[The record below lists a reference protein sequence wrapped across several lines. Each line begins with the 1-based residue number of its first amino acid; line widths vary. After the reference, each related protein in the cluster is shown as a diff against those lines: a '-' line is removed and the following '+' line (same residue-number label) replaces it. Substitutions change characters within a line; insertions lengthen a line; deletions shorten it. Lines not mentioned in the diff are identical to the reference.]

1 MPYTYPDFVTR
12 IQIDEVSNKR
22 LALQIGLKGNG
33 KKKLLVIQKNPSR
46 ANSIISDH
54 TVNRVLHYCNRNKDF
69 YPQLKEVG
77 NLVFLNLIPFYLTD
91 SRKLRK
97 LPFKIVDSENL
108 QRVEDTIKT
117 SDYGILA
124 WGNPP
129 LGLKQ
134 DYELLKQKIYAYLHH
149 YRLQTYYVGCLSA
162 SGNPKH
168 GQIWGY
174 SDALIPWTP
183 PEPF

>member
-1 MPYTYPDFVTR
+1 MPYTYPDFVTH
-12 IQIDEVSNKR
+12 IAIDEAPGKR
-22 LALQIGLKGNG
+22 LSLTISLKGRG
-33 KKKLLVIQKNPSR
+33 RKTLLVLQKNPSR
-46 ANSIISDH
+46 ANAGISDH
-54 TVNRVLHYCNRNKDF
+54 TVNRVVNYCHRNRKL
-69 YPQLKEVG
+69 YPELREIG

-91 SRKLRK
+91 SRKLHR
-97 LPFKIVDSENL
+97 LPYNVVDPENL
-108 QRVEDTIKT
+108 KVVEAAIRT

-134 DYELLKQKIYAYLHH
+134 EYEILKTAVFAFLDTYG
-149 YRLQTYYVGCLSA
+149 LQSFYVGSRSA

-174 SDALIPWTP
+174 SDPLIPWKP
-183 PEPF
+183 